1 MGKFAKGN
9 IQKIVCWVGIMYVV
23 CTNMYP
29 TFFIVIIATNGVWV
43 ATLASA
49 IGIPVGVQKSEIKM
63 T

>member
-1 MGKFAKGN
+1 
-9 IQKIVCWVGIMYVV
+9 
-23 CTNMYP
+23 MYP